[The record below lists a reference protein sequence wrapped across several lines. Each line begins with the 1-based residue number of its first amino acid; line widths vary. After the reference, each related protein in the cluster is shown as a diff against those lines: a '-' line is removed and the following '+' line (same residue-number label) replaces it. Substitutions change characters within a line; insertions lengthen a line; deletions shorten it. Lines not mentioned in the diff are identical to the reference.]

1 MLRIATPTEGIQMRW
16 WHSPASLM
24 LYFVVPFFLLIAA
37 ITPYVIENAPIL
49 ASRVVFLESRYILG
63 SLCLFLAFVAGTIP
77 AGRKVFH
84 RKVRLGDGC
93 LDFLFYVTVAAYLI
107 WFGPLVLFQPGLILD
122 TIRGS
127 VGAMYDVR
135 DNAQNISGVTTAT
148 QFGIS
153 YAIIYAIKQFQDG
166 ERLAAGYHWKMGI
179 VMLLAIFRAAAF
191 SERIAIVEVAI
202 PIFVVYV
209 TGRRFPEGVFR
220 FVIRPF
226 PFVLYTAAPIFFA
239 IFEYP
244 RSWIN
249 RYIEVYDN
257 FPHFVMDRF
266 MLYYVTSLNNICAL
280 LEYSPNP
287 TYKGGWTLNW
297 LYRFPVVGKILSGD
311 TGGSGDG
318 GPYSWFLDF
327 LNVYA
332 SPEYNNTTGFLTV
345 VYDWGWLPGLVLM
358 AVYGAFAGLSFA
370 SFRSGQGALRYIYP
384 IVLYSIFEILRIGYI
399 YDGRAVAAII
409 GVGIALVFW
418 AKPVTG
424 DDATVGANTVAIDG
438 KTT

>member
-1 MLRIATPTEGIQMRW
+1 MLKIATPAEGIQMRW
-16 WHSPASLM
+16 WHSPALLM

-37 ITPYVIENAPIL
+37 ITPYVIENAPVL
-49 ASRVVFLESRYILG
+49 ASRVVFLEPSYVFG
-63 SLCLFLAFVAGTIP
+63 SLCLFLAFVAGAILG
-77 AGRKVFH
+77 GRKAFN
-84 RKVRLGDGC
+84 RKVKLGDGC

-107 WFGPLVLFQPGLILD
+107 WFGPLVLSQPGLILD
-122 TIRGS
+122 TIRGT

-166 ERLAAGYHWKMGI
+166 ERLPATYHWKMSI
-179 VMLLAIFRAAAF
+179 IILLALFRAAAF
-191 SERIAIVEVAI
+191 SERIAIVEIVI
-202 PIFVVYV
+202 PVFAVYV
-209 TGRRFPEGVFR
+209 TGHNFSEVTYRLA
-220 FVIRPF
+220 IKPF
-226 PFVLYTAAPIFFA
+226 PFVLYTIAPIFFA
-239 IFEYP
+239 VFEYP

-249 RYIEVYDN
+249 HYIELYDN
-257 FPHFVMDRF
+257 FPHFVVDRF

-280 LEYSPNP
+280 MEYSPNP
-287 TYKGGWTLNW
+287 TYSGGWTLNW
-297 LYRFPVVGKILSGD
+297 LYRFPVIGKILTGESASG
-311 TGGSGDG
+311 GDS

-345 VYDWGWLPGLVLM
+345 VYDWGWLLAIFFMV
-358 AVYGAFAGLSFA
+358 AYGAIAGLTFA
-370 SFRSGQGALRYIYP
+370 SFRSGRGGLRYVYP

-409 GVGIALVFW
+409 GVGIALAIW
-418 AKPVTG
+418 TKPVT
-424 DDATVGANTVAIDG
+424 DDVVVNSRGQ
-438 KTT
+438 

>member
-1 MLRIATPTEGIQMRW
+1 MLRIATPAEGIEMRW

-37 ITPYVIENAPIL
+37 ITPYVIENAPVL
-49 ASRVVFLESRYILG
+49 ASRVVFLEPRFVFG
-63 SLCLFLAFVAGTIP
+63 SLCLFLAFVAGAIP

-84 RKVRLGDGC
+84 RRAQLGDGC

-107 WFGPLVLFQPGLILD
+107 WFGPLILFQPGLILD
-122 TIRGS
+122 TIRGT

-166 ERLAAGYHWKMGI
+166 ERLSTGYHWKMAIIIG
-179 VMLLAIFRAAAF
+179 LAIFRAAAF
-191 SERIAIVEVAI
+191 SERIALVEVVI

-209 TGRRFPEGVFR
+209 TGRRFPEGIAR
-220 FVIRPF
+220 FMIRPF

-239 IFEYP
+239 VFEYP
-244 RSWIN
+244 RSWVN

-287 TYKGGWTLNW
+287 TYDGGWTLNW
-297 LYRFPVVGKILSGD
+297 LYRFPVVGKILSGEN
-311 TGGSGDG
+311 GDG
-318 GPYSWFLDF
+318 AAHSWFLDF
-327 LNVYA
+327 LGVYA

-345 VYDWGWLPGLVLM
+345 VYDWGWLLALVLM
-358 AVYGAFAGLSFA
+358 AAYGALAGLSFA
-370 SFRSGQGALRYIYP
+370 SFRSGRGTLRYIYP

-409 GVGIALVFW
+409 GIGIALVVW
-418 AKPVTG
+418 AKPVA
-424 DDATVGANTVAIDG
+424 DDDSVAEAAGTDPVAIDG
-438 KTT
+438 KTA